1 MNSFQDV
8 SSEQINSHGPN
19 TFGVV
24 NQVLTQNNYTSF
36 QSHNVGPHGDLAQ
49 PQGQA
54 PMDPTSGGFQY
65 PLMQQ
70 HASVNGFERLGVP
83 SGLPANSL
91 PGNMGTMRPPMFNP
105 IMDDV
110 FGPINPQGQQGLP
123 MNSSP
128 NNTSDIHS
136 HPPIET
142 SDSKVYSEVNQYPS
156 INNNNT
162 VDQMQIN
169 SDVFGPESPLIS
181 GPIFIHQSPNSPNT
195 AMPLDPQI
203 GIEQIP
209 QGFCP
214 PMYPNNSLQMQQQP
228 RFLQA
233 QQLHNQHQNIAGQ
246 TMRPRMETMSQRTI
260 SREQMPQL
268 NPNVFPEKTPSS
280 QNELWQQQH
289 CQLNF
294 MKGNQPA
301 QENQYSPQNNCHIRQ
316 PDRYPGALSF
326 TQQNWRPNNPIP
338 HSGFQN
344 SLPNVAENYLN
355 CNTQPQFSQKSV
367 PSLNQQSN
375 TLNIQENA
383 QNRQIITSVPVTIPV
398 DSSVKGAN
406 STESLNEKIAPS
418 VQHFGQN
425 LPKLS
430 GSLDHSQLNSSSS
443 VNNSR
448 EINSKLNGGSFVTEG
463 HLPNIHQLPQMT
475 MAGSSGHVPPVN
487 FLTRPEALVQEGPQ
501 MTMQQPFGMAA
512 ISQSR
517 HTLGLINPRMP
528 NPNFVHMNPK
538 LSGMVPIRGQVSIN
552 FNSLSNDQKSQIM
565 NVQSS
570 SSMQQ
575 QGVQVFPQQMV
586 PVGSS
591 MPMVIAG
598 SVTNIQQEKV
608 NVPWGWK
615 RVLIGDNIVYFS
627 PSGIQLKTGQEIKEY
642 LMTEGTCKC
651 GLDCPVSVE
660 NAFNFDQEVGL
671 GLE

>member
-1 MNSFQDV
+1 MA
-8 SSEQINSHGPN
+8 
-19 TFGVV
+19 
-24 NQVLTQNNYTSF
+24 NN
-36 QSHNVGPHGDLAQ
+36 
-49 PQGQA
+49 
-54 PMDPTSGGFQY
+54 
-65 PLMQQ
+65 
-70 HASVNGFERLGVP
+70 
-83 SGLPANSL
+83 
-91 PGNMGTMRPPMFNP
+91 
-105 IMDDV
+105 
-110 FGPINPQGQQGLP
+110 
-123 MNSSP
+123 
-128 NNTSDIHS
+128 
-136 HPPIET
+136 
-142 SDSKVYSEVNQYPS
+142 
-156 INNNNT
+156 
-162 VDQMQIN
+162 
-169 SDVFGPESPLIS
+169 
-181 GPIFIHQSPNSPNT
+181 
-195 AMPLDPQI
+195 
-203 GIEQIP
+203 
-209 QGFCP
+209 
-214 PMYPNNSLQMQQQP
+214 
-228 RFLQA
+228 
-233 QQLHNQHQNIAGQ
+233 
-246 TMRPRMETMSQRTI
+246 
-260 SREQMPQL
+260 
-268 NPNVFPEKTPSS
+268 
-280 QNELWQQQH
+280 
-289 CQLNF
+289 
-294 MKGNQPA
+294 
-301 QENQYSPQNNCHIRQ
+301 HI
-316 PDRYPGALSF
+316 L
-326 TQQNWRPNNPIP
+326 NPIP

-375 TLNIQENA
+375 SLNILENA

-406 STESLNEKIAPS
+406 STESPNEKIAPS

-425 LPKLS
+425 QPKLS

-512 ISQSR
+512 ITQSR